1 MNAGFDAVRVTDGV
15 WHIRDAMGVC
25 VTLLAGSKKALLV
38 DTAYGIGDL
47 KSFVRG
53 LTDLPLEVIL
63 THGHHDHALGA
74 MGFDGVGILPG
85 EEEVFREYTCFSRR
99 ERVLEQAA
107 AKGIVIAG
115 REREEYLGRP
125 MPALKTLE
133 KGDVDL
139 GGLTARLIPCPG
151 HTPGS
156 LVVWIP
162 ERGIL
167 LPGDNYNPCTW
178 VFFHESLGPRTYR
191 GNVEKLLS
199 LPFDTVLCPHDHI
212 PRARKRMEDFIGAIG
227 DAALGSALPSRDG
240 EGAGV
245 ETLEVLM
252 PGGQKFVFSREKYL
266 LGL

>member
-1 MNAGFDAVRVTDGV
+1 MDAGFEALRVSDGV

-25 VTLLAGSKKALLV
+25 VTLLAGSERAVLV

-53 LTDLPLEVIL
+53 LTDLPLEVVL

-74 MGFDGVGILPG
+74 MGFDAAGVLCG

-107 AKGIVIAG
+107 AKGILLVG
-115 REREEYLGRP
+115 PEREEYLDRP
-125 MPALKTLE
+125 MPPLKMLE
-133 KGDVDL
+133 EGDVHL
-139 GGLTARLIPCPG
+139 GGMTARIIRCPG

-156 LVVWIP
+156 LVVWVP

-167 LPGDNYNPCTW
+167 LSGDNYNPCTW
-178 VFFHESLGPRTYR
+178 VFFHEALGPRTYR

-199 LPFDTVLCPHDHI
+199 LPFDTVLCSHD
-212 PRARKRMEDFIGAIG
+212 PRPQPRKRLEDFLSAIG
-227 DAALGSALPSRDG
+227 DAGLEGARPSRDG

-245 ETLEVLM
+245 ETLEILM
-252 PGGQKFVFSREKYL
+252 PDGQKFVFSREKYDA
-266 LGL
+266 GL